1 MTDTITLDGHTLTIE
16 QLVRI
21 ARDANVRVEVDSSV
35 DARVAASEQ
44 LIARIV
50 ENYRRAWEA
59 GQPAPTEYGVTTGF
73 GEFKDTPIAPD
84 DLEQLQR
91 NLLLSHSVGVGEN
104 CDPDDL
110 SNYFPAEVVRA
121 VLATRLNAFLQ
132 GYSGVRRTLVDIVQ
146 AMLNRGVIPLVPL
159 RGSVGASGDLCPLSH
174 TFATLLGSGRFYIV
188 GTTELRDASEL
199 PAVLSEGVAPP
210 GSAGLPPAFI
220 SPTASGTAGE
230 TPALPGFTA
239 DEMKPTFKEGLAL
252 VNGVNFSASMLAFGV
267 ADAERL
273 ADLADGAAALT
284 LEAMG
289 GCTRALDAK
298 VHAARGHAGQIA
310 SAARMRQ
317 LIAGSKLV
325 ERAGAVQDP
334 YSLRCAPQVHGASRA
349 AIRYARDVAEREIN
363 AATDNPLFFPGE
375 SEPFDVQFRDNWPAT
390 YRGDERLAYS
400 AGNFHG
406 QPIALAADFLSIALA
421 ELASISERRTQMLL
435 DSNQNRGL
443 PSNLTTRPGVNS
455 GLMITQYTAASLVSE
470 NKVLAHPASV
480 DSIPTGANAE
490 DHVSMSTHA
499 ARKMRTI
506 LGNAQSV
513 LAIEMIVAAQA
524 VDWRVAMMN
533 GVPEAHNL
541 DAAEAQAT
549 AFEAAVS
556 GRATTIAQSL
566 GRGTAV
572 LYLRIRALVDPLFA
586 DRPLHEAI
594 RRIRMGIC
602 Q

>member
-1 MTDTITLDGHTLTIE
+1 MSDTILLDGASLTIE
-16 QLVRI
+16 QLIRI
-21 ARDANVRVEVDSSV
+21 ARGGARVEIDPST
-35 DARVAASEQ
+35 DARVAAGEQ

-59 GQPAPTEYGVTTGF
+59 GEPAATEYGVTTGF
-73 GEFKDTPIAPD
+73 GEFKDKPIAPA

-91 NLLLSHSVGVGEN
+91 NLLLSHSVGAGEN

-110 SNYFPAEVVRA
+110 SNYFPADVVRA
-121 VLATRLNAFLQ
+121 VLATRLNSFLQ
-132 GYSGVRRTLVDIVQ
+132 GHSGVRRKLVDVLQ

-174 TFATLLGSGRFYIV
+174 TFATLLGAGRFYIA
-188 GTTELRDASEL
+188 GSTEMRDASEL
-199 PAVLSEGVAPP
+199 PAL
-210 GSAGLPPAFI
+210 L
-220 SPTASGTAGE
+220 
-230 TPALPGFTA
+230 GFSS
-239 DEMKPTFKEGLAL
+239 DEIKPTFKEGLAL

-273 ADLADGAAALT
+273 ADLADAAAALT

-289 GCTRALDAK
+289 GCARALDPK

-310 SAARMRQ
+310 SAARMREQ
-317 LIAGSKLV
+317 IDGSKLV

-363 AATDNPLFFPGE
+363 AATDNPLFFDGE
-375 SEPFDVQFRDNWPAT
+375 SEPFDIQFRDNWPAG

-421 ELASISERRTQMLL
+421 ELGNISERRTQTLL
-435 DSNQNRGL
+435 DCDHNRGL

-506 LGNAQSV
+506 LGNVQSV
-513 LAIEMIVAAQA
+513 LAIELIVAAQA
-524 VDWRVAMMN
+524 VEWRVAMMN
-533 GVPEAHNL
+533 GVPEAHDL
-541 DAAEAQAT
+541 ADAETQAT

-556 GRATTIAQSL
+556 GRSTEIATYL
-566 GRGTAV
+566 GTGSAD
-572 LYLRIRALVDPLFA
+572 LYRRIRALVDPLFA
-586 DRPLHEAI
+586 DRPLSEAL
-594 RRIRMGIC
+594 RRVRLGIMES
-602 Q
+602 

>member
-1 MTDTITLDGHTLTIE
+1 MTDTILLDGYSLTIE

-21 ARDANVRVEVDSSV
+21 AREGARVEIDPSTNE
-35 DARVAASEQ
+35 RVAASEQ
-44 LIARIV
+44 LIAHVV

-59 GQPAPTEYGVTTGF
+59 GEPAATEYGVTTGF
-73 GEFKDTPIAPD
+73 GEFKDKPIAPA

-91 NLLLSHSVGVGEN
+91 NLLLSHCVGVGEN

-110 SNYFPAEVVRA
+110 SNYFPADVIRA
-121 VLATRLNAFLQ
+121 VLATRLNSFLQ
-132 GYSGVRRTLVDIVQ
+132 GHSGVRRKLVDIVQ
-146 AMLNRGVIPLVPL
+146 AMLNGGVVPLVPL

-174 TFATLLGSGRFYIV
+174 TFATLLGAGRFYIA
-188 GTTELRDASEL
+188 GTKDLRDASEL
-199 PAVLSEGVAPP
+199 PAVL
-210 GSAGLPPAFI
+210 
-220 SPTASGTAGE
+220 
-230 TPALPGFTA
+230 PGFTA
-239 DEMKPTFKEGLAL
+239 DELKPTFKEGLAL

-273 ADLADGAAALT
+273 ADLADAAAALT
-284 LEAMG
+284 LEAMS
-289 GCTRALDAK
+289 GCTRALDPK

-310 SAARMRQ
+310 SAARMRD
-317 LIAGSKLV
+317 LIEGSKLV

-334 YSLRCAPQVHGASRA
+334 YSLRCAPQVHGASHA

-363 AATDNPLFFPGE
+363 AATDNPLFFVNE
-375 SEPFDVQFRDNWPAT
+375 SAPFDVRFRDNWPEG
-390 YRGDERLAYS
+390 YRGDQRLAYS

-421 ELASISERRTQMLL
+421 ELANISERRTQMLL
-435 DSNQNRGL
+435 DSDHNRGL
-443 PSNLTTRPGVNS
+443 PPNLTTRPGVNS

-499 ARKMRTI
+499 ARKMGTI
-506 LGNAQSV
+506 LGNVQSV
-513 LAIEMIVAAQA
+513 IAIELIVAAQA
-524 VDWRVAMMN
+524 VEWRVAMMR
-533 GVPEAHNL
+533 GVPEAHTL
-541 DAAEAQAT
+541 DAAESQAR

-556 GRATTIAQSL
+556 GRASEIAQFL
-566 GRGTAV
+566 GAGTAE
-572 LYLRIRALVDPLFA
+572 LYLRIRNLVDPLFA
-586 DRPLHEAI
+586 DRPLNEAI
-594 RRIRMGIC
+594 RRVRLGIC

>member
-1 MTDTITLDGHTLTIE
+1 MTETITLDGHSLTIE

-21 ARDANVRVEVDSSV
+21 ARDASVRVAIDPEC
-35 DARVAASEQ
+35 DARVAASEA
-44 LIARIV
+44 LIARV
-50 ENYRRAWEA
+50 VANYRRAWEMGEA
-59 GQPAPTEYGVTTGF
+59 AATEYGVTTGF
-73 GEFKDTPIAPD
+73 GEFKDKPIAPT

-110 SNYFPAEVVRA
+110 SNYFPADVVRA
-121 VLATRLNAFLQ
+121 VLATRLNSFLQ
-132 GYSGVRRTLVDIVQ
+132 GHSGVRRKLVDILQ
-146 AMLNRGVIPLVPL
+146 AMLERGVIPLVPL

-174 TFATLLGSGRFYIV
+174 TFATLLGAGRFYIA
-188 GTTELRDASEL
+188 GTTKLRDASEL
-199 PAVLSEGVAPP
+199 PGTAGV
-210 GSAGLPPAFI
+210 SPA
-220 SPTASGTAGE
+220 SNEPKTAGE

-239 DEMKPTFKEGLAL
+239 EDLRPTFKEGLAL

-273 ADLADGAAALT
+273 ADLADASAALT

-289 GCTRALDAK
+289 GCTRALDPK

-310 SAARMRQ
+310 SAARMRE

-375 SEPFDVQFRDNWPAT
+375 SEPFDVQFRDNWPPN

-421 ELASISERRTQMLL
+421 ELANISERRTQMLL
-435 DSNQNRGL
+435 DSDHNRGL

-455 GLMITQYTAASLVSE
+455 GLMIMQYTAASLVSE

-506 LGNAQSV
+506 LSNAQSV
-513 LAIEMIVAAQA
+513 LAIELIVAAQA
-524 VDWRVAMMN
+524 IDWRVAMIQ

-541 DAAEAQAT
+541 ADAESQAT

-556 GRATTIAQSL
+556 GRAADIAKLL
-566 GRGTAV
+566 GRGTAEH
-572 LYLRIRALVDPLFA
+572 YLRIRALIDPVFA
-586 DRPLHEAI
+586 DRPLHESI
-594 RRIRMGIC
+594 RRIRLAIC
-602 Q
+602 E

>member
-1 MTDTITLDGHTLTIE
+1 MTDTILLDGYSLTIE

-21 ARDANVRVEVDSSV
+21 ARENVRVEIDPSS
-35 DARVAASEQ
+35 DERVAASEQ
-44 LIARIV
+44 LIAQIV
-50 ENYRRAWEA
+50 ENYRKAWEA
-59 GQPAPTEYGVTTGF
+59 GEPAATEYGVTTGF
-73 GEFKDTPIAPD
+73 GEFKDKPIAPA

-104 CDPDDL
+104 CDPGDL
-110 SNYFPAEVVRA
+110 SNYFPADVVRA
-121 VLATRLNAFLQ
+121 VLATRLNSFLQ
-132 GYSGVRRTLVDIVQ
+132 GHSGVRRKLVDIVQ

-174 TFATLLGSGRFYIV
+174 TFATLLGAGRFYIA

-199 PAVLSEGVAPP
+199 PAVLT
-210 GSAGLPPAFI
+210 GSAGVSPAVLG
-220 SPTASGTAGE
+220 TGGAMTAGE

-273 ADLADGAAALT
+273 ADLADAAAAMT
-284 LEAMG
+284 LEAMS
-289 GCTRALDAK
+289 GCTRALDPK

-310 SAARMRQ
+310 SAARMRE
-317 LIAGSKLV
+317 LIDGSKLV

-363 AATDNPLFFPGE
+363 AATDNPLFFDG
-375 SEPFDVQFRDNWPAT
+375 EPFDIQFRDNWPDG
-390 YRGDERLAYS
+390 YRGDQRLAYS

-421 ELASISERRTQMLL
+421 ELANISERRTQMLL
-435 DSNQNRGL
+435 DSDHNRGL
-443 PSNLTTRPGVNS
+443 PANLTTRPGVNS
-455 GLMITQYTAASLVSE
+455 GLMIAQYTAASLVSE

-506 LGNAQSV
+506 LGNVQSV
-513 LAIEMIVAAQA
+513 LAIELIVAAQA
-524 VDWRVAMMN
+524 IEWRVAMMR

-541 DAAEAQAT
+541 ADAETQAI
-549 AFEAAVS
+549 AFEQAVS
-556 GRATTIAQSL
+556 GRANDIAQLL
-566 GRGTAV
+566 GRGTAE

-586 DRPLHEAI
+586 DRPMSEAV
-594 RRIRMGIC
+594 RRIRMAIC
-602 Q
+602 

>member
-1 MTDTITLDGHTLTIE
+1 MTETITLDGHSLTIE

-21 ARDANVRVEVDSSV
+21 ARDASVRVAIDPSCED
-35 DARVAASEQ
+35 RVKASEQ
-44 LIARIV
+44 LIASV
-50 ENYRRAWEA
+50 VANYRRAWEA
-59 GQPAPTEYGVTTGF
+59 GEPAATEYGVTTGF
-73 GEFKDTPIAPD
+73 GEFKDKPIAPA

-104 CDPDDL
+104 CDPDDF
-110 SNYFPAEVVRA
+110 SNYFPADVVRA
-121 VLATRLNAFLQ
+121 VLATRLNSFLQ
-132 GYSGVRRTLVDIVQ
+132 GHSGVRRKLVDILQ
-146 AMLNRGVIPLVPL
+146 AMLEHGVIPLVPL

-174 TFATLLGSGRFYIV
+174 TFATLLGAGRFYIA
-188 GTTELRDASEL
+188 GEKILRDASEL
-199 PAVLSEGVAPP
+199 PDLLGF
-210 GSAGLPPAFI
+210 SAEDL
-220 SPTASGTAGE
+220 
-230 TPALPGFTA
+230 
-239 DEMKPTFKEGLAL
+239 KPTFKEGLAL

-273 ADLADGAAALT
+273 ADLADASAALT

-289 GCTRALDAK
+289 GCTRALDPK

-310 SAARMRQ
+310 SAARMRD

-375 SEPFDVQFRDNWPAT
+375 SEPFDVQFRDNWPPN

-421 ELASISERRTQMLL
+421 ELANISERRTQMLL
-435 DSNQNRGL
+435 DSNHNRGL

-455 GLMITQYTAASLVSE
+455 GLMIMQYTAASLVSE

-513 LAIEMIVAAQA
+513 LAIELIVAAQA
-524 VDWRVAMMN
+524 IDWRVAMMQ
-533 GVPEAHNL
+533 GVAEAHNL
-541 DAAEAQAT
+541 ADVESQAT

-556 GRATTIAQSL
+556 GRAADIARFL
-566 GRGTAV
+566 GRGSAEH
-572 LYLRIRALVDPLFA
+572 YRRIRALVDPLFA
-586 DRPLHEAI
+586 DRPLNEAI
-594 RRIRMGIC
+594 RRIRLGIC

>member
-1 MTDTITLDGHTLTIE
+1 MTETITLDGYSLTIE

-21 ARDANVRVEVDSSV
+21 ARDTNVHVAIDPSCE
-35 DARVAASEQ
+35 ARVAASEQ
-44 LIARIV
+44 LIARV
-50 ENYRRAWEA
+50 VDNYRRAWEA
-59 GQPAPTEYGVTTGF
+59 GEPAPTEYGVTTGF
-73 GEFKDTPIAPD
+73 GEFKDKPIAPA

-91 NLLLSHSVGVGEN
+91 NLLLSHSVGVGDN

-110 SNYFPAEVVRA
+110 SNYFPADVVRA
-121 VLATRLNAFLQ
+121 VLVTRLNSFLQ
-132 GYSGVRRTLVDIVQ
+132 GHSGVRRKLVDILQ
-146 AMLNRGVIPLVPL
+146 AMLHRGVIPLVPL

-174 TFATLLGSGRFYIV
+174 TFATLLGSGRFYIA
-188 GTTELRDASEL
+188 GDKLLRDASEL
-199 PAVLSEGVAPP
+199 PTVLSSP
-210 GSAGLPPAFI
+210 GTVPGTVP
-220 SPTASGTAGE
+220 GTAGVS
-230 TPALPGFTA
+230 PAFSAEDL
-239 DEMKPTFKEGLAL
+239 KPTFKEGLAL

-273 ADLADGAAALT
+273 ADLADASASLT

-289 GCTRALDAK
+289 GCTRALDSK

-310 SAARMRQ
+310 SAERMRE
-317 LIAGSKLV
+317 LIAFSKLV

-375 SEPFDVQFRDNWPAT
+375 SEPFDVQFRDNWPPG

-421 ELASISERRTQMLL
+421 ELANISERRSQMLL
-435 DSNQNRGL
+435 DSDHNRGL

-455 GLMITQYTAASLVSE
+455 GLMIMQYTAASLVSE

-513 LAIEMIVAAQA
+513 LAIELIVAAQA
-524 VDWRVAMMN
+524 IDWRVAMMQ

-541 DAAEAQAT
+541 ADAETQAI

-556 GRATTIAQSL
+556 GRAADIARFL
-566 GRGTAV
+566 GRGTAE

-586 DRPLHEAI
+586 DRPLNEAI
-594 RRIRMGIC
+594 RRIRLGIL